1 MLVDSVMTAPVVSA
15 GSDMSI
21 QDAARLMLARRISG
35 LPVVSQ
41 DGKLLGVVS
50 EADFMQ
56 RPELG
61 TEPKRSWWLEWLTSE
76 GAEADQYV
84 HLHGRK
90 VGEVMARNVVTTR
103 KDAPLEEAV
112 ELMIKHRVKR
122 LPVVDQGKLVGIL
135 TRSDLMRAML
145 KILSSE
151 PRRVSD
157 DERIR
162 ADIESELARR
172 GWGGFIRAQVENGEV
187 ELTGTIFDDRSRS
200 AARVAAENVP
210 GVKSVR
216 EELIYIEPL
225 SGMAILP

>member
-1 MLVDSVMTAPVVSA
+1 MLVDSVMTTPVVSA
-15 GSDMSI
+15 RSDMSI

-35 LPVVSQ
+35 LPVVSA
-41 DGKLLGVVS
+41 DGELLGLIS
-50 EADFMQ
+50 EADFM
-56 RPELG
+56 RRAELG
-61 TEPKRSWWLEWLTSE
+61 TEPKKSWWLEWLTSE
-76 GAEADQYV
+76 GTEADQYV

-90 VGEVMARNVVTTR
+90 VGEVMARDVVTTR
-103 KDAPLEEAV
+103 KDAPLDEAV
-112 ELMIKHRVKR
+112 EMMITHRVKR
-122 LPVVDQGKLVGIL
+122 LPVLDQGKLVGIL

-145 KILSSE
+145 QILSSE
-151 PRRVSD
+151 PRQISD

-162 ADIESELARR
+162 ARIEAELATQ
-172 GWGGFIRAQVENGEV
+172 GWGGFVRVQVENGEV

-216 EELIYIEPL
+216 EELLYIEPL